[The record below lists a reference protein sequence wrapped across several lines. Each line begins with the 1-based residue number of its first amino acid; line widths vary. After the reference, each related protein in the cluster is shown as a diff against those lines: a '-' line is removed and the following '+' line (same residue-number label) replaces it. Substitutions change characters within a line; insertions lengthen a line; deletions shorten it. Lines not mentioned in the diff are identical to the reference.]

1 MDRVRIGGAAGLVF
15 VAVGAVELALAGGPV
30 PRPGAGTEQA
40 VGYFADG
47 GAAGAVAVLTAA
59 AGALFLVFAAALRG
73 VLADRW
79 LGDLAWGG
87 ALVTVVLAFAGQA
100 TQQVGWMLAAD
111 LPAATVEALSTLVG
125 FLFGFA
131 LVGGAILAVVTGVAA
146 RRTRHLPGWLG
157 ALGGLVAAVVLAGV
171 AGTPAA
177 AAAFPTF
184 LVWLVATSVVLLRLP
199 ATTPARPRAG
209 APS

>member
-1 MDRVRIGGAAGLVF
+1 MHRTRVGGAAGLAF
-15 VAVGAVELALAGGPV
+15 AAVGAVELALAGGPV
-30 PRPGAGTEQA
+30 PPPGAGSEQA
-40 VGYFADG
+40 VAYFADG

-73 VLADRW
+73 ALADRW

-100 TQQVGWMLAAD
+100 TQQVAWLLAGD
-111 LPAATVEALSTLVG
+111 LPAVTVEGLSTLVG

-131 LVGGAILAVVTGVAA
+131 LVGGAILAVATGVAA
-146 RRTRHLPGWLG
+146 RRNRHLPGWLG
-157 ALGGLVAAVVLAGV
+157 ALGGLLAAVALAGV

-177 AAAFPTF
+177 AAAFPVF
-184 LVWLVATSVVLLRLP
+184 LVWLVATSVVLLRQG
-199 ATTPARPRAG
+199 ATAPLTDTVG
-209 APS
+209 ATQ